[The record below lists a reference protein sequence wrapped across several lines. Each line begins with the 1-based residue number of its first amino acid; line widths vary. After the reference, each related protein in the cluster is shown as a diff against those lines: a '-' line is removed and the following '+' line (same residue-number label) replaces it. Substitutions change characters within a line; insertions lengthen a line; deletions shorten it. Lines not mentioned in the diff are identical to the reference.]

1 MTSVHDIIDGSSRY
15 DLLKFLVGDYF
26 HTFIQTLQK
35 PKQVLWEKEMKV
47 SVCSL
52 TSILSTKNDM
62 ALNPDKINPIFVG

>member
-1 MTSVHDIIDGSSRY
+1 MVSLDMTFRN
-15 DLLKFLVGDYF
+15 FLVGDYF
-26 HTFIQTLQK
+26 HTFIQASQK